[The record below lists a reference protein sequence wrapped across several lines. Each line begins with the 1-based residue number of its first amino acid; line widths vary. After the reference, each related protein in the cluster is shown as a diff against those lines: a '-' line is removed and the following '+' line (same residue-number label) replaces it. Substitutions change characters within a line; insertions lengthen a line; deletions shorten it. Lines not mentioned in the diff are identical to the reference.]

1 MMGHSASHVLTAE
14 IIGHV
19 KFESSDLFFLR
30 RVSVILMHSNTEDLV
45 IGQVTKM
52 VLPT

>member
-19 KFESSDLFFLR
+19 KFESSDLFFFEK
-30 RVSVILMHSNTEDLV
+30 SVGNTDAFQYR
-45 IGQVTKM
+45 G
-52 VLPT
+52 PRDWSGH